1 MSNKSNS
8 KSNNNSKTNTNS
20 NSNSNTNSN
29 SKTNTNSNSKTNTNS
44 NSNSNTNSNS
54 NSNNNSNSNSNTN
67 NSKSNTNNSKS
78 NTNNSKSNN
87 NNSKSNTNNSKSNI
101 ESFYKKHKIIIISC
115 IILLILIIVS
125 VILYYYYKNVYNVH
139 LYIEEQD
146 SNKPFKISD
155 EDIKSPKDGYNYSM
169 MFFIYLDDY
178 TENFKYWKH
187 VMHKG
192 NELRDLD
199 LLKYNEWN
207 DLTTDIYEQSPGLWI
222 NPTNTNLRIS
232 FNTEIYKDF
241 CHLHNTSSGCNNN
254 TYCKWTGYK
263 CINNDEHATNM
274 EYSQSLK
281 DKHTNRIEYL
291 DIEIPYKKM
300 THIGFVLENKVL
312 NVYLN
317 GKLRK
322 IHKFMGEP
330 IYNDNMMFF
339 NYPTSYNGSLF
350 NYYYIPYQINSE
362 EVLKYSNDIPNNKLI
377 PKSKRFNNFISRFK
391 IIDAIQSF
399 FI

>member
-1 MSNKSNS
+1 MTNSISNKL
-8 KSNNNSKTNTNS
+8 NNSTN
-20 NSNSNTNSN
+20 
-29 SKTNTNSNSKTNTNS
+29 KL
-44 NSNSNTNSNS
+44 
-54 NSNNNSNSNSNTN
+54 NNSTNKLN
-67 NSKSNTNNSKS
+67 NSTNKLNNATNKLNNATNKLNNS
-78 NTNNSKSNN
+78 TNKLNN
-87 NNSKSNTNNSKSNI
+87 GNNKLNNGNNKLNNANNKVTGISD
-101 ESFYKKHKIIIISC
+101 FYKKYKLIIIACISVL
-115 IILLILIIVS
+115 LLIIIG

-139 LYIEEQD
+139 LYIEEQH
-146 SNKPFKISD
+146 SNKPFKID
-155 EDIKSPKDGYNYSM
+155 GNEIKLPKDGYNYSM

-178 TENFKYWKH
+178 TKNFKYWKH

-192 NELRDLD
+192 TELRELD
-199 LLKYNEWN
+199 LLQYNEWN
-207 DLTTDIYEQSPGLWI
+207 DLTTDIYQQSPGLWI

-241 CHLHNTSSGCNNN
+241 CHLINTSNVCDTKS
-254 TYCKWTGYK
+254 YCKWTGSK
-263 CINNDEHATNM
+263 CINKDEHATNM
-274 EYSQSLK
+274 EYSQNLI
-281 DKHTNRIEYL
+281 DKHTTRIEYV

-300 THIGFVLENKVL
+300 THIGFVFENKVL

-377 PKSKRFNNFISRFK
+377 PKSKRFNNFFSRFK